1 MTIWNGLRSGL
12 ALGLDER
19 GGDRFLGGLAGPED
33 ELEDRVEALAFLD
46 RRLDQGLGMLEGEDS
61 AFLALEQ
68 GGVAEE
74 DQAGRGPELKW
85 PIQSCSLIRPI
96 VS

>member
-1 MTIWNGLRSGL
+1 MPRFARNDGLRL
-12 ALGLDER
+12 ALGLDQR
-19 GGDRFLGGLAGPED
+19 RGDRFLRGLAGPQD

-46 RRLDQGLGMLEGEDS
+46 RRLDQGLGMLESQDS

-74 DQAGRGPELKW
+74 DELRESDHWVRKGEGPMCRMK
-85 PIQSCSLIRPI
+85 
-96 VS
+96 